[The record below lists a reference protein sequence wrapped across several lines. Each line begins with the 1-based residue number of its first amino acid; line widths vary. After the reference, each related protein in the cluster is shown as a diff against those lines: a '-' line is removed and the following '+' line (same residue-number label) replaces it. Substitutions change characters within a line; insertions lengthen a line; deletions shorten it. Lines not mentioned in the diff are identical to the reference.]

1 MCRTERRRQKAI
13 DDLQLFT
20 NSLDLFSAMDVES
33 PREAELAMADS
44 VELSS
49 RGIRTLT
56 LLQCL
61 VDQLRDEVEHE

>member
-1 MCRTERRRQKAI
+1 
-13 DDLQLFT
+13 
-20 NSLDLFSAMDVES
+20 MDVES